1 MKKHLLLVMVLLF
14 AVSCIFAASVDTFTA
29 DRVARNFVLERLGTD
44 YSVVSLKKLDT
55 ANEDSYIY
63 VVNLNP
69 KGFVLIAADDAATP
83 ILGFSTSNNWK
94 EFEMPIQLEEMLHNW
109 NGQLR
114 TIVTRKLSAD
124 LPTAV
129 LWGKYNRDAM
139 SFEPN
144 RNTRSVSPL
153 ITSIW
158 GQGTYYNA
166 LCPSGTPVGCVATAM
181 AQIMRYWAFPSVG
194 QGSNSYNCPPY
205 GVQSADFGATT
216 YNWAAMPNAL
226 NNNNS
231 SVATICRHAGVS
243 VNMDYAPDGSGAYST
258 DVPAALINNF
268 KYKSTTQYLS
278 RGMYSASNW
287 DTIIKG
293 ELDNARPVY
302 YSGSSAGSGGHAF
315 IVDGYTGTY
324 PSATYHI
331 NWGWYG
337 YYNGYFAL
345 ASLNPGTDDFN
356 SNQAAVVGIE
366 PSVNI
371 PLLSE
376 TFDGTT
382 FPPTD
387 WTRSHTS
394 WTRTTTSTYIITGTA
409 SAMNSGTGNQNGR
422 RLVTPKLSVD
432 GTVPITFKGK
442 RGTGSY
448 SEAITVQYSTD
459 GTSWTSLSTYSLTAT
474 ATLFTQ
480 SLASLSPGDYYIG
493 FLTANAT
500 TVSTQT
506 KRFIID
512 DVTGP
517 QLWINPVP
525 IAAINI
531 SSWAAGSTTPGEAI
545 DSGPIFQLSNIAGGT
560 LQIQSITNLSGTE
573 FTTTINPGVQLIT
586 GQIHEFGF
594 TYEPLVYG
602 SANQS
607 FQIVTNGGTI
617 NITLTGSA
625 LYAVLTDG
633 FESYTDFAL
642 SFPPWTQRDGD
653 GFATYTVTNVTFT
666 NQGYTGSY
674 ILFNP
679 SMCNPSQV
687 GTALEAHGGDKLAAC
702 FAGTSAPNNDW
713 LISPEL
719 TLGATGTL
727 RFWAKSYTD
736 QYGLERFKVLT
747 STTTNVYTS
756 FTTYLAGSAST
767 YVSAPVTWTEYTYTL
782 PQNVKYFAIQCVS
795 NDAFIFM
802 VDDVMVTDSSTPP
815 PPQFGNLSGYVYRY
829 GTSTPIANAKVAV
842 GTKSAYTDATGF
854 YQINNLVVNS
864 YTANCTTPG
873 MFYFGTSA
881 SGIAITQG
889 NTTNQNFYLTWAELA
904 VNPTSIS
911 ASVYSSETALVPMT
925 IANPGGTADLQYEMF
940 FSSAS
945 SARNGIAHTRRLP
958 AEVLGEGYRFEPQ
971 SYPATERAEGWMSYT
986 DPADADFYSYPVPE
1000 RATKF
1005 TLEHFGMYAQ
1015 GVTISKLRHYFYEPT
1030 AGAWSG
1036 NNTYTLKIYAADGT
1050 TVLYT
1055 SPSLTAT
1062 NWPAI
1067 NEHILTAPITVTGD
1081 FYVAVVPVDATNGAP
1096 FSIGTSASVGHSY
1109 GGSAGAWTLIETLD
1123 LILMAYI
1130 DGSEWVEAS
1139 QYSGTVA
1146 PGATH
1151 NIDVNFDS
1159 TGLAE
1164 GTHSAY
1170 LHIYNNA
1177 NYVAP
1182 SPNPTR
1188 GDVMVV
1194 PVSLTVTIP
1203 TSPTATL
1210 NKTSWTTVAE
1220 TGSPSSSGNV
1230 FQLKNVGTGNLTI
1243 SSVTGLSGTPF
1254 TSNINTG
1261 ISLAINQTHDFGFT
1275 FTPVSNGIYNA
1286 TVQIV
1291 TNGGTKTVTL
1301 KGYANYLAEG
1311 FEGSVFPPDG
1321 WVSSDVDADTYN
1333 WMRYT
1338 ATGAAN
1344 TGEACAGSASFVN
1357 DTRNQNNYKTPT
1369 RGALTPDNWLIT
1381 PRLTITNG
1389 DELSFWIAAQDPEW
1403 PAEYYSVKLSTTTNA
1418 IASFTTTLLSETLSD
1433 GDWHLKTIN
1442 LSAYAGQSVYIAF
1455 QHHNCTD
1462 QFVLKL
1468 DDVLLPPLAAP
1479 LVFGN
1484 ISGVVRKYGSTT
1496 PVVGA
1501 SVAVASRNATTDE
1514 YGAYTISNIVVDTY
1528 PLTASATGYM
1538 NYSANVSIPANST
1551 LTHDIYLSYAEVYT
1565 ASTTFST
1572 DVNVG
1577 GSTTINVQMT
1587 NTGNST
1593 LSFETASGVWGGDI
1607 FPAGLLN
1614 ETWEDNDLTGWTGS
1628 VGPNSDIYSGNYG
1641 YTTTPYTWVF
1651 NSYETTS
1658 VQYIISPKLRVVSGD
1673 NLTFGYKQ
1681 FNASSETFEVRVST
1695 TDNNIASFT
1704 TFASVGPLDDTNWT
1718 LFNQSLN
1725 AYAGQDIYV
1734 CFYYPRT
1741 DGYQYGYILIDDIT
1755 GPTMLASP
1763 TDWLSCTPV
1772 GYPVAETL
1780 GAGQSRMLNLSID
1793 ASELPV
1799 GTFTAQTWIFSD
1811 GLLSPYK
1818 LYITANVV
1826 AATAPDAPVV
1836 SGIESFPG
1844 GLYIGW
1850 DEVDNA
1856 TLYRVYG
1863 CTEPNG
1869 TYSILGTTDATYL
1882 EFTDA
1887 QLATFGLTDRGFFK
1901 VTADSAARSLAVKNQ
1916 AAKTPS
1922 QPLQKSLKPNT
1933 NRKLVSV
1940 K

>member
-14 AVSCIFAASVDTFTA
+14 AVSCVFGAAVDKLTA
-29 DRVARNFVLERLGTD
+29 ERVARNFVLERLGAS
-44 YSVVSLKKLDT
+44 YSVAASRELESVYQ
-55 ANEDSYIY
+55 DSYIY
-63 VVNLNP
+63 VVNLIP
-69 KGFVLIAADDAATP
+69 KGFILIAADDAATP
-83 ILGFSTSNNWK
+83 IIGYSTSNNWQEK
-94 EFEMPIQLEEMLHNW
+94 EVPIQLQSMLENW
-109 NGQLR
+109 NDQMHL
-114 TIVTRKLSAD
+114 IVTRQLPAD
-124 LPTAV
+124 LATSV
-129 LWGKYNRDAM
+129 MWSKYNRDAM
-139 SFEPN
+139 TFEPN
-144 RNTRSVSPL
+144 RNFRNVSPL

-166 LCPSGTPVGCVATAM
+166 QTPSGTPVGCVATAM
-181 AQIMRYWAFPSVG
+181 AQIMRYWAFPTVG

-205 GVQSADFGATT
+205 GVQSANFGTTT

-226 NNNNS
+226 NNHNA
-231 SVATICRHAGVS
+231 SVATIGRHAGVA
-243 VNMDYAPDGSGAYST
+243 VNMQYAPDGSGAYST
-258 DVPAALINNF
+258 DVPAALINYF
-268 KYKSTTQYLS
+268 KYKSTTQYKS
-278 RGMYSASNW
+278 RSSYSAQNW
-287 DTIIKG
+287 DILIKG

-302 YSGSSAGSGGHAF
+302 YSGSSTGSGGHAF

-324 PSATYHI
+324 PSATYHV

-345 ASLNPGTDDFN
+345 ASLNPGTDNFSN
-356 SNQAAVVGIE
+356 NQAAVIGIE
-366 PSVNI
+366 PSGTNPV
-371 PLLSE
+371 LSE

-382 FPPTD
+382 FPPAD
-387 WTRSHTS
+387 WTRSHTT

-422 RLVTPKLSVD
+422 RLVTPKLTVD
-432 GTVPITFKGK
+432 GTVPIVFKGK
-442 RGTGSY
+442 RGATSY

-459 GTSWTSLSTYSLTAT
+459 GSSWTSLSTYSLTAT
-474 ATLFTQ
+474 TQTFTQ
-480 SLASLSPGDYYIG
+480 SLAALTPGDYFFG

-500 TVSTQT
+500 TNTTQT

-517 QLWINPVP
+517 QKWVSPIPV
-525 IAAINI
+525 AAINI
-531 SSWAAGSTTPGEAI
+531 SSWAAGATTPGEAI
-545 DSGPIFQLSNIAGGT
+545 ESGAIFQLSNIAGGT

-573 FTTTINPGVQLIT
+573 FSSTINPGVQLVT

-642 SFPPWTQRDGD
+642 NFPPWTQRDGD
-653 GFATYTVTNVTFT
+653 GFATYSITNVTFT

-674 ILFNP
+674 IIFNP
-679 SMCNPSQV
+679 SACSPSQA
-687 GTALEAHGGDKLAAC
+687 GTALDARGGSKLAAC

-719 TLGATGTL
+719 NLGSTGTL
-727 RFWAKSYTD
+727 KFWAKSYTT
-736 QYGLERFKVLT
+736 QYGAERFKVLT

-767 YVSAPVTWTEYTYTL
+767 YISAPDVWTEYTYSL

-802 VDDVMVTDSSTPP
+802 VDDVLVSDSSTPP

-829 GTSTPIANAKVAV
+829 GTSTPIANAKVTV
-842 GTKSAYTDATGF
+842 GSKSAYTNADG
-854 YQINNLVVNS
+854 YYIINNLVVNS
-864 YTANCTTPG
+864 YTAACTTPG
-873 MFYFGTSA
+873 MFYFGSNA
-881 SGIAITQG
+881 SIVITQG
-889 NTTNQNFYLTWAELA
+889 NTTSQNYYLTWAELA
-904 VNPTSIS
+904 VNPTSIN
-911 ASVYSSETALVPMT
+911 ANVYASETAQVP
-925 IANPGGTADLQYEMF
+925 IAIGNPGGTANLQYEMF

-945 SARNGIAHTRRLP
+945 TARNSSALTKRLP
-958 AEVLGEGYRFEPQ
+958 AEALGEGHRFTPE

-986 DPADADFYSYPVPE
+986 DPADADYYSYPVPE
-1000 RATKF
+1000 RASKF
-1005 TLEHFGMYAQ
+1005 TLEHFGMFAQ

-1036 NNTYTLKIYAADGT
+1036 NNTYTFKIYAADGT

-1055 SPSLTAT
+1055 SPSLTAV
-1062 NWPAI
+1062 NWPTI
-1067 NEHILTAPITVTGD
+1067 NEHILTTPISVTGD

-1146 PGATH
+1146 PGASQ
-1151 NIDVNFDS
+1151 NVNVNFDS
-1159 TGLAE
+1159 NGLAE
-1164 GTHSAY
+1164 GTHNAY
-1170 LHIYNNA
+1170 LHIYNNS

-1182 SPNPTR
+1182 SPNPSR
-1188 GDVMVV
+1188 GDVMVL

-1203 TSPTATL
+1203 TVPTATL
-1210 NKTSWTTVAE
+1210 SITSWTTVAE
-1220 TGSPSSSGNV
+1220 TGSPSNSGNV
-1230 FQLKNVGTGNLTI
+1230 FQLKNVGNGNLTI

-1261 ISLAINQTHDFGFT
+1261 ISLAMNQTHDFGFT
-1275 FTPVSNGIYNA
+1275 FTPTANGIFNA
-1286 TVQIV
+1286 TVQII
-1291 TNGGTKTVTL
+1291 TNGGTKTITL
-1301 KGYANYLAEG
+1301 KGYANYIAEG
-1311 FEGSVFPPDG
+1311 FEGTTFPPDG
-1321 WVSSDVDADTYN
+1321 WVSADVDGDTYN
-1333 WMRYT
+1333 WMRYI

-1344 TGEACAGSASFVN
+1344 TGDACAGSASYVN
-1357 DTRNQNNYKTPT
+1357 DTRNQDSYKTPT

-1381 PRLTITNG
+1381 PRLSISNG
-1389 DELSFWIAAQDPEW
+1389 DELSYWIAAQDAAW

-1418 IASFTTTLLSETLSD
+1418 IASFTNTLFSETLTN
-1433 GDWHLKTIN
+1433 GTWQKRTID
-1442 LSAYAGQSVYIAF
+1442 LSAYAGQSVYLAF

-1468 DDVLLPPLAAP
+1468 DDVLMPPLAAP

-1484 ISGVVRKYGSTT
+1484 ITGTVRRFGTTT

-1501 SVAVASRNATTDE
+1501 AISVAGKNATTDE

-1528 PLTASATGYM
+1528 QITATATGYV
-1538 NYSANVSIPANST
+1538 NYSANVSIPANNT
-1551 LTHDIYLSYAEVYT
+1551 LSHDIYMSFAQVYT
-1565 ASTTFST
+1565 ASTAFST

-1577 GSTTINVQMT
+1577 GNTSINVLMT
-1587 NTGNST
+1587 NTGNAT
-1593 LSFETASGVWGGDI
+1593 LSFETASGVWGGDS
-1607 FPAGLLN
+1607 FPAGPLS
-1614 ETWEDNDLTGWTGS
+1614 EDFEDNATTGWTGS
-1628 VGPNSDIYSGNYG
+1628 VGPNSAIYSGNYG
-1641 YTTTPYTWVF
+1641 YLTPGRTWVF
-1651 NSYETTS
+1651 NSYQTTS
-1658 VQYIISPKLRVVSGD
+1658 VQYLITPKLRVVSGN

-1681 FNASSETFEVRVST
+1681 FNASSESFEVRIST
-1695 TDNNIASFT
+1695 TDNNIASFS
-1704 TFASVGPLDDTNWT
+1704 TFATIGPLGDTNWT

-1725 AYAGQDIYV
+1725 AYAGQDIYI

-1741 DGYQYGYILIDDIT
+1741 DGYQYGYILIDDVT
-1755 GPTMLASP
+1755 GPTMIAPP
-1763 TDWLSCTPV
+1763 TNWLSCTPV

-1780 GAGQSRMLNLSID
+1780 GAGQSRMLTLNID
-1793 ASELPV
+1793 ASSLPV
-1799 GTFTAQTWIFSD
+1799 GTYTAQTWIFSN

-1818 LYITANVV
+1818 LYVTVNVTS
-1826 AATAPDAPVV
+1826 ATAPDAPVV

-1844 GLYIGW
+1844 GIYIGW
-1850 DEVDNA
+1850 DEVANA
-1856 TLYRVYG
+1856 NLYRVYG
-1863 CTEPNG
+1863 CVEPYG
-1869 TYSILGTTDATYL
+1869 TYSQLGATEGTYI

-1887 QLATFGLTDRGFFK
+1887 ELSSYGLSERAFFK
-1901 VTADSAARSLAVKNQ
+1901 VTADSAARSLAVKSSNAKSSSQ
-1916 AAKTPS
+1916 ALPI
-1922 QPLQKSLKPNT
+1922 SLKPDT
-1933 NRKLVSV
+1933 DRKLISV